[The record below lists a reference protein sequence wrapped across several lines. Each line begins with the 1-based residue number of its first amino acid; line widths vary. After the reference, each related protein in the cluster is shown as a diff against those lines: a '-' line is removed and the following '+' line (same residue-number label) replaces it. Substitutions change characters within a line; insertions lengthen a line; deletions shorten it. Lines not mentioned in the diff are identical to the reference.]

1 MPARTMYTP
10 AGTGAISWS
19 NTFLA
24 GSVSTLF
31 ESMMMASDCFTT
43 LVSTPG
49 KEESRVLFEN

>member
-1 MPARTMYTP
+1 MSTP

-19 NTFLA
+19 NTFFA

-31 ESMMMASDCFTT
+31 ESMMMASDCFTA

-49 KEESRVLFEN
+49 KEETKVLFEININ